1 LGGIVLRRVIFNI
14 AALVAFWLLSSECW
28 ASDIFSPVPI
38 LDQKTDIISR
48 PNSVFVFAGRMSA
61 TDIYS
66 TAILNV
72 NQPGRTYDNYIV
84 GAAFG
89 RDMLDLGHHF
99 VLGAE
104 IGVADRFGK
113 YSVCCDAPVVSSNVV
128 QSGELW
134 GGVSLRYDSIKLF
147 DRLYLTPGVVGGFSG
162 TTNSIGRERERE
174 IDLDGNARLL
184 LYLGAELAFSTPGS
198 PVDLV
203 IRLHH
208 RSGAN
213 GTFGRLMEGY
223 NADVVGI
230 RYRY

>member
-1 LGGIVLRRVIFNI
+1 LGGVLRRVIFNI
-14 AALVAFWLLSSECW
+14 AALVASLLLISQCW
-28 ASDIFSPVPI
+28 ASDIFSPMPM
-38 LDQKTDIISR
+38 LAQKSDIISR
-48 PNSVFVFAGRMSA
+48 PNSIFVFAGRMSA

-72 NQPGRTYDNYIV
+72 NQPGQTYDNYIV

-104 IGVADRFGK
+104 LGVADRFGK
-113 YSVCCDAPVVSSNVV
+113 YKVCCDAPFISDNVV
-128 QSGELW
+128 HSGELW
-134 GGVSLRYDSIKLF
+134 GGASLRYDSIKLS
-147 DRLYLTPGVVGGFSG
+147 DRIRLIPGIVGGLSG

-174 IDLDGNARLL
+174 IGLDGNARVL
-184 LYLGAELAFSTPGS
+184 LYLGAELAFSTPSS
-198 PVDLV
+198 PIELV

-213 GTFGRLMEGY
+213 GEFGKIMEGY
-223 NADVVGI
+223 NANVIGI